1 MDVDHH
7 VLLSLGL
14 SWNTG
19 VSYDFLLQEIFQTLG
34 SDSHLLHLLHWQAD
48 SLSLWHL
55 ESSWSNLETSG
66 LVSLIAPPEAPLW
79 RVGVVIWGPRDL
91 TPHPLSLYQRR
102 EERV

>member
-48 SLSLWHL
+48 SL
-55 ESSWSNLETSG
+55 
-66 LVSLIAPPEAPLW
+66 
-79 RVGVVIWGPRDL
+79 
-91 TPHPLSLYQRR
+91 PLSHLGSPLFTHSYKLFYIRYF
-102 EERV
+102 VFFLIFMFLPSGSL